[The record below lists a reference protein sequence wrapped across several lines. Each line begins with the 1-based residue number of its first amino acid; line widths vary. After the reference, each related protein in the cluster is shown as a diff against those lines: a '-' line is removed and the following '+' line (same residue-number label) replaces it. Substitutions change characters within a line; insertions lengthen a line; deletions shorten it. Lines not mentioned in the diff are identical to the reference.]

1 MCKIVHSSGRVEF
14 CDNALTPLPLA
25 KIWIELQAIY
35 TLLKT
40 NKHTYQTK
48 FQDLLAKLH
57 KAPRSHGQVKGVVDC
72 VASVEMV

>member
-1 MCKIVHSSGRVEF
+1 
-14 CDNALTPLPLA
+14 
-25 KIWIELQAIY
+25 
-35 TLLKT
+35 LLKT